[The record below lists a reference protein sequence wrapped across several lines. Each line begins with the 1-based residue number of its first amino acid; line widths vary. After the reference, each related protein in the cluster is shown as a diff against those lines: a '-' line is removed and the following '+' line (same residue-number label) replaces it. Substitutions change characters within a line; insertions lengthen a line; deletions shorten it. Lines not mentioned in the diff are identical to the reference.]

1 VSGVAQVTVVEGPLE
16 RALRRVARPFFSLS
30 ELERDL
36 VLYAASGLFALVVSF
51 TSALALYREWGA
63 MAVSGYAFGALASA
77 WLWWFVRHR
86 RVGDRSHLLARCTVA
101 AVVFT
106 SVLAVPLA
114 VEISWRTE
122 TPNPYLHVQPEVTV
136 IEHAGQAVANAQD
149 PYRVVKVTGL
159 PARDAAHPLYEQ
171 FFPYL
176 PLMAAFGYASST
188 HAPAPITDARLTF
201 LLVTMVV
208 LAAALTLFRGGDAER
223 FRIGQVLLVLPLG
236 ALPLVTGGDDLPV
249 VALLLLGLVLT
260 QRRQLLPAGITFG
273 VAAAMK
279 FTAWPIALLALA
291 FCDASGRRGSRR
303 PMAIGFGAVLIP
315 IVLPYAIMNP
325 VAFLQNVVLYP
336 LGLTG
341 VPSPAQ
347 TPFFGHLVVSLLPH
361 LHRVYAVAIAVV
373 GVVLIGRSL
382 RRRPP
387 RTAGSVATF
396 AAWCA
401 VFIVAVAPSTRV
413 GYLLYPLDF
422 ALWGSM
428 LTAVDTRSLL
438 SSALEDPNRE
448 FGRLDGNP

>member
-1 VSGVAQVTVVEGPLE
+1 VDGVAQVTVVEGSLV
-16 RALRRVARPFFSLS
+16 RALRRATRPFFSLD
-30 ELERDL
+30 ELERDV
-36 VLYAASGLFALVVSF
+36 VLYGASALFAVVVSF

-63 MAVSGYAFGALASA
+63 MAVSGYVFGALASA
-77 WLWWFVRHR
+77 ALWWAAR
-86 RVGDRSHLLARCTVA
+86 RGCFSDRRQFLARCAVA
-101 AVVFT
+101 GIVFT
-106 SVLAVPLA
+106 AVLAVPLA

-136 IEHAGQAVANAQD
+136 IEHAGQAVADAKD
-149 PYRVVKVTGL
+149 PYRVVTVTGS
-159 PARDAAHPLYEQ
+159 PTYDAAHPLYEQ

-201 LLVTMVV
+201 LLVTLVV
-208 LAAALTLFRGGDAER
+208 LAAALISFRGSDAQR

-260 QRRQLLPAGITFG
+260 QRRQLLPAGLIFG
-273 VAAAMK
+273 IAAAMK

-291 FCDASGRRGSRR
+291 FCDTAQRKGPRRQ
-303 PMAIGFGAVLIP
+303 MALGFSAVLIP
-315 IVLPYAIMNP
+315 IVVPYAVMNP

-347 TPFFGHLVVSLLPH
+347 TPLLGYLIVSLLPH
-361 LHRVYAVAIAVV
+361 LHRVYAAAIAVV
-373 GVVLIGRSL
+373 GLVLILRSL
-382 RRRPP
+382 RRHPP
-387 RTAGSVATF
+387 RSAGAVATF

-401 VFIVAVAPSTRV
+401 AFIVAVAPSTRV

-428 LTAVDTRSLL
+428 LTAVEPQQLL
-438 SSALEDPNRE
+438 RGALEDSDRE
-448 FGRLDGNP
+448 LGRLRGNT